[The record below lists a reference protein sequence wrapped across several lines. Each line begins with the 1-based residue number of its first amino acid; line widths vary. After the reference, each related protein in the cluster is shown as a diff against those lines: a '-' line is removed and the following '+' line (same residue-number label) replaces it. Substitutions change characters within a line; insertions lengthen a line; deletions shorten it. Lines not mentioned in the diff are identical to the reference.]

1 MSDQYA
7 VGPGPGGRPWRVVLA
22 DDHPPTRAGVRYTL
36 EQAGMEV
43 VGEASDAAG
52 AIDLALREQ
61 PDICLVDIHMPGGG
75 ISAARAITRDLPD
88 TRVVMLT
95 VSRDDEDLF
104 EALRAGAS
112 GYLLKDMDPDRV
124 PHALEG
130 VLAGEAALPRTL
142 LLKVMNEFQERGRRR
157 LRLPGRK
164 GADLSEREW
173 EVLHLLRD
181 GLSTQEIA
189 GRLFVSPATVRSHVG
204 SILKKL
210 RVPDREAAI
219 RLLDDAED

>member
-1 MSDQYA
+1 MSTTGA
-7 VGPGPGGRPWRVVLA
+7 RPWRVLLA

-36 EQAGMEV
+36 ELAGMEV
-43 VGEASDAAG
+43 VAEAADAVSAVG
-52 AIDLALREQ
+52 AALRER
-61 PDICLVDIHMPGGG
+61 PDICLLDIHMPGSG
-75 ISAARAITRDLPD
+75 ITAAREITRELPD

-142 LLKVMNEFQERGRRR
+142 LSKVMDEFRERGRRR
-157 LRLPGRK
+157 LRLPGRR
-164 GADLSEREW
+164 GADLTEREW

-181 GLSTQEIA
+181 GLSTAEIA
-189 GRLFVSPATVRSHVG
+189 ERLFVSAATIRSHVA
-204 SILKKL
+204 SVIKKL

-219 RLLDDAED
+219 RLLDEAD

>member
-1 MSDQYA
+1 MTDAST
-7 VGPGPGGRPWRVVLA
+7 GERRPWRILLA

-36 EQAGMEV
+36 ESAGMV
-43 VGEASDAAG
+43 ICAEAADASG
-52 AIDLALREQ
+52 AVDAALREQ
-61 PDICLVDIHMPGGG
+61 PDICLLDIHMPGSG
-75 ISAARAITRDLPD
+75 INAARIITKELPD

-104 EALRAGAS
+104 EALRAGAA

-124 PHALEG
+124 PNALEG

-142 LLKVMNEFQERGRRR
+142 LLRVMDEFRDRGRRK

-164 GADLSEREW
+164 DADLTDREW
-173 EVLHLLRD
+173 EVLNGLRD

-189 GRLFVSPATVRSHVG
+189 AKLFVSAATVRSHVA
-204 SILKKL
+204 SVLKKL
-210 RVPDREAAI
+210 RVPDRDAAVK
-219 RLLDDAED
+219 LLRDAD

>member
-1 MSDQYA
+1 MTEPTPA
-7 VGPGPGGRPWRVVLA
+7 RPWRVLLA

-36 EQAGMEV
+36 EAAGMV
-43 VGEASDAAG
+43 VCAEASDANG
-52 AIDLALREQ
+52 AVDAALRET
-61 PDICLVDIHMPGGG
+61 PDVCLLDIHMPGSG
-75 ISAARAITRDLPD
+75 INAARAITRELPD

-142 LLKVMNEFQERGRRR
+142 LLRVMDEFRDRGKRR
-157 LRLPGRK
+157 LRLPGGRR

-173 EVLHLLRD
+173 EVLNLLRD

-189 GRLFVSPATVRSHVG
+189 ARLYVSAATVRSHVAAV
-204 SILKKL
+204 LKKL

-219 RLLDDAED
+219 RLLDDAD

>member
-1 MSDQYA
+1 
-7 VGPGPGGRPWRVVLA
+7 VLLA

-36 EQAGMEV
+36 EAAGMV
-43 VGEASDAAG
+43 VCAEAADADG
-52 AIDLALREQ
+52 AVDAALREQ
-61 PDICLVDIHMPGGG
+61 PDVCLLDIHMPGSG
-75 ISAARAITRDLPD
+75 INAARSITRELPD

-124 PHALEG
+124 PFALEG

-142 LLKVMNEFQERGRRR
+142 LLRVMDEFRDRGKRR
-157 LRLPGRK
+157 LRLPGRR

-189 GRLFVSPATVRSHVG
+189 SKLYVSAATVRSHVA
-204 SILKKL
+204 SVLKKL
-210 RVPDREAAI
+210 RVPDRDAAI
-219 RLLDDAED
+219 RLLDEAD

>member
-1 MSDQYA
+1 MTGQQEQK
-7 VGPGPGGRPWRVVLA
+7 PPWRVLLA

-36 EQAGMEV
+36 EQAGMVICAE
-43 VGEASDAAG
+43 EPDAAG
-52 AIDLALREQ
+52 AISSALRER
-61 PDICLVDIHMPGGG
+61 PDICLLDIHMPGSG
-75 ISAARAITRDLPD
+75 IAAAREITRELPD

-124 PHALEG
+124 PMALEG

-142 LLKVMNEFQERGRRR
+142 LARVMDEFRERGRRR
-157 LRLPGRK
+157 LRLPGRR
-164 GADLSEREW
+164 GADLTEREW
-173 EVLHLLRD
+173 EVLHALRD
-181 GLSTQEIA
+181 GLSTNEIA
-189 GRLFVSPATVRSHVG
+189 ERLYVSAATVRSHVA
-204 SILKKL
+204 SVIKKL

-219 RLLDDAED
+219 RLLDEAD

>member
-1 MSDQYA
+1 MSDA
-7 VGPGPGGRPWRVVLA
+7 PTEAKKWRVILA

-36 EQAGMEV
+36 EAAGMEV

-52 AIDLALREQ
+52 AVELALRER
-61 PDICLVDIHMPGGG
+61 PDICLLDIHMPGSG
-75 ISAARAITRDLPD
+75 INAARAITRDMPE

-142 LLKVMNEFQERGRRR
+142 LLRVMDEFRDRGRRK

-164 GADLSEREW
+164 DADLTDREW

-181 GLSTQEIA
+181 GLSTAEISE
-189 GRLFVSPATVRSHVG
+189 RLYVSSATVRSHVA
-204 SILKKL
+204 SVLKKL

-219 RLLDDAED
+219 RLLDEAD